1 LGHDDHRR
9 LSKLSAWE
17 EKKSKASWEAQIVD
31 HEKIA
36 GAAVQAMKAADLN
49 RFLVICALVPDL
61 HCPGY
66 NPRQSLEKTSNL
78 ARVAIRYK
86 VDPAKVATASARNC
100 QIQRRKSNAKPT
112 SQRADRCNGTTGE
125 RPAPQA
131 VEVNPATLK
140 CKGRAKRGP

>member
-100 QIQRRKSNAKPT
+100 QKSATKVKRQTNQPTSRSLQRDNRRKTRTASSRSEPCHTKT
-112 SQRADRCNGTTGE
+112 Q
-125 RPAPQA
+125 
-131 VEVNPATLK
+131 
-140 CKGRAKRGP
+140 GPR